1 MRAGRVFGV
10 VIGVLVALAG
20 CTTVTADPSAD
31 RLTSSQPPAPDV
43 AARAAS
49 FGAVVLPPVAEVLF
63 ADQRGFTDTLVR
75 LSLRTDPAG
84 VAALLTASGFTT
96 PLARTTSPGAVP
108 AGPDPADSPSV
119 LTAQDSITPAGSR
132 VYRTVVVDERDAT
145 TRFVHLSLFTT

>member
-1 MRAGRVFGV
+1 MRAGRVLGV
-10 VIGVLVALAG
+10 VLGVLVALAG
-20 CTTVTADPSAD
+20 CTTRTAGPH
-31 RLTSSQPPAPDV
+31 RGPPHEQPTTGPGRRR
-43 AARAAS
+43 RAAS
-49 FGAVVLPPVAEVLF
+49 FGAVVLPPMAEVLF

-119 LTAQDSITPAGSR
+119 LTAQDSVTPAGSR
-132 VYRTVVVDERDAT
+132 VYRTIVVDERDAT
-145 TRFVHLSLFTT
+145 TRFVHWSLFTT